1 MWLLLGFAVGILIG
15 LFLPFQ
21 IPIEYAKYLSV
32 AFLAALDSI
41 LGGTRAGLEKRFDS
55 SIFLVGFLSNA
66 ILAVFLTFI
75 GDRLGIDLYLVAL
88 ITFGVR
94 IFNNLGFIRRDL
106 LKKPAPKE
114 NFPLFQN
121 QQPQS

>member
-1 MWLLLGFAVGILIG
+1 MWLLLGFAVGMLIG
-15 LFLPFQ
+15 ILLPFQ

-41 LGGTRAGLEKRFDS
+41 LGGTRAGLEKRFEGT
-55 SIFLVGFLSNA
+55 IFLIGFLSNA
-66 ILAVFLTFI
+66 VLAVFLTFI

-106 LKKPAPKE
+106 LKKNSPKE
-114 NFPLFQN
+114 KFPLFQTEEHK
-121 QQPQS
+121 